1 MAVRRAPGRTASLS
15 ERGRRPRP
23 DSDPRVRAGTDPAV
37 INPRLADLRTEREA
51 VTRQLASLDAPDRLN
66 PTEIDV
72 LLAELG
78 GLGSVLSEATPPE
91 KASIYHG
98 LGLQLVYHPAGNAV
112 VATAD
117 LGRVL
122 SRVGGPTRTLRTR
135 AIPRSAMIQ
144 LAA

>member
-1 MAVRRAPGRTASLS
+1 M
-15 ERGRRPRP
+15 
-23 DSDPRVRAGTDPAV
+23 D
-37 INPRLADLRTEREA
+37 I
-51 VTRQLASLDAPDRLN
+51 DA
-66 PTEIDV
+66 

-78 GLGSVLSEATPPE
+78 GLGSVLSSATPPE
-91 KASIYHG
+91 KASIYRD
-98 LGLQLVYHPAGNAV
+98 LGLRLVYHPADKAV

-135 AIPRSAMIQ
+135 AIPRSSVIR